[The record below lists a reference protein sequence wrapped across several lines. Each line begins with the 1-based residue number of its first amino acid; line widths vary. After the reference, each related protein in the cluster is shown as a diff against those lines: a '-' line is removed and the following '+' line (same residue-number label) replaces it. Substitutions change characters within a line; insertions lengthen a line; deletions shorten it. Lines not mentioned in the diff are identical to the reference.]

1 MKPIILTGS
10 GCIQLLSY
18 TRERPLAERPPASGV
33 FTLSPA
39 AWSLVS
45 YGTRHPGPS
54 LGLLGPWFCSAWGLC
69 PQRPVF
75 AFRKG
80 NCSLRD
86 VSGGA
91 PSSLEPQRPPEGTD
105 SC

>member
-10 GCIQLLSY
+10 GCMQLLSY

-69 PQRPVF
+69 PQRPLF